1 MRTREQIA
9 ILVRQEERH
18 RMGHRIDRVARAA
31 GAAGA
36 IVAVA
41 GMVQPALA
49 RGPEDGKQTGIMT
62 REKIGNSVERR
73 LFSHTKM
80 MKVMSDNLGD
90 AKQVNIF
97 GLWCASGGLIKA
109 AEATA
114 PSFKYAIGAAS
125 PFDGYTESLVT
136 KKQSDNNGRL
146 ETGTNEF
153 QGGFTAFSAVASR
166 FNWEKSSTFNDF
178 FNNVSFAYDT
188 DPKLSDSANR
198 GKHPKKISE
207 GANGNAALNGGADG
221 NHLVQFFGDVD
232 QSTDERAS
240 TALYD
245 SLTNATRLN
254 PKTKKYYFD
263 TKDAGGKFTG
273 AGSKGNFT
281 TSMTDL
287 KTELAKNAGKET
299 VNLFVGGHGFYQTVS
314 KDLEANAGPL
324 TPRGG
329 KMMGPGRTTLDVEM
343 GEVEWSFLTAPTV
356 ATEEDPRNIRFA
368 PPEVFI
374 TMSEGVM
381 VDPIGVWIND
391 LYLGDF
397 TTSIDSRGGEL
408 RVSLSDV
415 QISELV
421 SMYGGATSLNLSFEL
436 SGSSWLRLGSDGDL
450 LNDDVYDVG
459 YAGAGLSFFNS
470 EIPTPS
476 PLVVVGLVAL
486 GAARRRRG

>member
-1 MRTREQIA
+1 
-9 ILVRQEERH
+9 
-18 RMGHRIDRVARAA
+18 MGRCIRRVLQAA
-31 GAAGA
+31 VV
-36 IVAVA
+36 VAVA

-49 RGPEDGKQTGIMT
+49 RGDEDGRQTGIAT
-62 REKIGNSVERR
+62 RVKVGNASTLK

-114 PSFKYAIGAAS
+114 PSFKYAIGAACE
-125 PFDGYTESLVT
+125 FDDTTESLVDT
-136 KKQSDNNGRL
+136 KQSPTNARL
-146 ETGTNEF
+146 MSGDREF
-153 QGGFTAFSAVASR
+153 LGGFTAFSASSAT
-166 FNWEKSSTFNDF
+166 FNWDNSNTFNKL
-178 FNNVSFAYDT
+178 FNNVSTAYDT
-188 DPKLSDSANR
+188 DPKLKNNSDV
-198 GKHPKKISE
+198 GKHPKMISM
-207 GANGNAALNGGADG
+207 GADGDAALNGGAGG
-221 NHLVQFFGDVD
+221 NHLVQFFGATDD
-232 QSTDERAS
+232 GADERS
-240 TALYD
+240 SNVLYQTL
-245 SLTNATRLN
+245 SSATRLN
-254 PKTKKYYFD
+254 PKTKKYYYD
-263 TKDAGGKFTG
+263 AKDAAGNVTG
-273 AGSKGNFT
+273 SGTKGNFVT
-281 TSMTDL
+281 AMTDL

-299 VNLFVGGHGFYQTVS
+299 VNVFLGGHGFYQTVS
-314 KDLEANAGPL
+314 KDKEANAGPL

-343 GEVEWSFLTAPTV
+343 GSVEWSFLTAPTV
-356 ATEEDPRNIRFA
+356 ATEEDPRNTRYL

-374 TMSEGVM
+374 TMSEGVV

-415 QISELV
+415 QISQLV

-436 SGSSWLRLGSDGDL
+436 GGSSWLRLGSDGDL

-459 YAGAGLSFFNS
+459 YAGAGLSFYNS

-476 PLVVVGLVAL
+476 TLMVVAMVGV
-486 GAARRRRG
+486 GVGRRRRG

>member
-1 MRTREQIA
+1 
-9 ILVRQEERH
+9 
-18 RMGHRIDRVARAA
+18 MGHRIGRVARAA

-41 GMVQPALA
+41 GLLQPALA

-62 REKIGNSVERR
+62 REKIGNSSERR
-73 LFSHTKM
+73 LYSHTKM
-80 MKVMSDNLGD
+80 MQVMSDNLGD

-109 AEATA
+109 AEANA

-125 PFDGYTESLVT
+125 EFNST
-136 KKQSDNNGRL
+136 
-146 ETGTNEF
+146 TGTIILKKNNDDNTRLQTGPQEF
-153 QGGFTAFSAVASR
+153 QAGFTAFSAVSAT
-166 FNWEKSSTFNDF
+166 FNWKNSDTFNDF
-178 FNNVSFAYDT
+178 MTQVSFAYDT
-188 DPKLSDSANR
+188 DPKLDGEPNR
-198 GKHPKKISE
+198 GKHPRKVSA
-207 GANGNAALNGGADG
+207 GASGNAALNGGADG
-221 NHLVQFFGDVD
+221 NHLVQFFGDID
-232 QSTDERAS
+232 SAADERAS

-245 SLTNATRLN
+245 ALSSATTLN

-263 TKDAGGKFTG
+263 TKDAGGKFNG
-273 AGSKGNFT
+273 GGSKGNFT
-281 TSMTDL
+281 KSMTDL

-329 KMMGPGRTTLDVEM
+329 KMMGPGRTTLDIEM

-374 TMSEGVM
+374 TMSEGVV

-397 TTSIDSRGGEL
+397 STSIDSRGGEL

-436 SGSSWLRLGSDGDL
+436 GGSSWLRLGSDGDL

-476 PLVVVGLVAL
+476 TLVVVGLVAL